1 MCPVSL
7 ESLYDEGLIDK
18 KATYKPY
25 AQAVPGAYAID
36 KRDQSP
42 CTNACPNAVN
52 AHGYVSMIAQGKY
65 EEALEVI
72 TRTLPLPGVLGRIC
86 PHPCEDVCRRDE
98 VDEPISICT
107 LKRFVADQVDI
118 DNLSLVDITARE
130 ERVAVIGAG
139 PAGLTAAYFLAKDG
153 FKVTIFEALPVG
165 GGMLRV
171 GIPDYRLP
179 PDVLEKEIK
188 WITRHGVEIK
198 YNTALG
204 RDMTVDS
211 LLDDGYSAVYLAV
224 GCHANMQLNIPKEDT
239 DGVISGVEFLRDV
252 CLGDLTALTGN
263 VVIVGGGDVAI
274 DAARSALRIGA
285 DNVSILYR
293 RTHAEMPAR
302 EEEIEDALEE
312 GIDIQFLMA
321 PVEVVE
327 SDGKVVGLKCIEMK
341 LGEPDDSG
349 RRRPVPVKGSE
360 FIVDTDVIIPAIGQ
374 KTDTTFLK
382 DTKDIELDRWN
393 NIKVDPI
400 SFQTT
405 KKGVFAGGDAQTGA
419 SIAIA
424 AVAAGKEAAVSI
436 KRYLDGKDLT
446 KGREPIE
453 LPQKDFYPI
462 KEDIQKVK
470 RAKMSRILMEERKA
484 GFTEVEL
491 GLSEEAAVADAKK
504 CLNCMVCCECLE
516 CVKACKAEAVTLETH
531 GEKDETVEIDVGS
544 IILAPGADMYDPGL
558 HDTYNYTKH
567 PNVVT
572 AMEFERILSASG
584 PYGGH
589 LIRPSDHKEP
599 QKIAWL
605 QCVGS
610 RDVHLGA
617 HGYCSGVCCTYA
629 IKEAMLA
636 KEHSSNGLDAAVFYI
651 DMRTFGKDFEQYY
664 NRAKEESGVRF
675 VKSKITNIDSNQDTG
690 MQVIRYVDEAG
701 RRLEEEFDMVV
712 LSVGLS
718 ASIKTAEQA
727 KKWGID
733 LDHYNYAKTN
743 SFDPVQTSRPGIY
756 VCGIFQGPKDIPSSV
771 IDSSAAAG
779 VAGSS
784 LADVRWTLTKTREI
798 PEEKDVRGEPPRIG
812 VFVCRCGTN
821 IAGVVDVPEVVDF
834 SKNLPGVV
842 YVEENMF
849 SCSQDTQDNMTEII
863 KEHGL
868 NRVVV
873 AACTPKTHEPLFQET
888 LINAGINKYLFEMGN
903 IRNQCSWVHKD
914 DPARA
919 TEKSKDMVKM
929 AVAKANLLEPLTEST
944 MPITQ
949 SALVIGGGV
958 AGMAAAQNMSQQGY
972 HTYLIEKADVLGGQA
987 RHLHETWRGED
998 IQGYLTQLTDVVQS
1012 DDNIEVFL
1020 NARIS
1025 QVEGFVGNFKTT
1037 IHQNGENRVLEHGVT
1052 LIASGASELKPEEG
1066 YLYGKDSRVITGL
1079 ELQQRFIGKDPSL
1092 EDVGTAVF
1100 IQCVGSRIPE
1110 RPYCSKVCCTQSIK
1124 SALKLKEINPKKDVF
1139 ILYRDMRPYGLREDL
1154 YRDAR
1159 SAGIGFIRYDA
1170 DKDLNV
1176 TNGDDGLK
1184 VSFSDRVLKRMMDIR
1199 PDLLVLASAVVPKS
1213 ENPLAQLYK
1222 VPLNA
1227 DGFFAEAHVKLRPVD
1242 FATDGVFVCGLAHA
1256 PKPIDE
1262 SITQAQA
1269 AVSRAVTLLSK
1280 KDFLTSAIVAETNLF
1295 DCSSCG
1301 VCVSACPYSAPGFIE
1316 EGPFTGKAKIN
1327 PVLCKGCGLCV
1338 ASCRS
1343 GAIHLKGFDNDQIFA
1358 QIFALDKAG

>member
-7 ESLYDEGLIDK
+7 ESLYEECLVDR
-18 KATYKPY
+18 KAVYKPY
-25 AQAVPGAYAID
+25 AQAVPGAYSID

-52 AHGYVSMIAQGKY
+52 AHGYVAMIAQGKY
-65 EEALEVI
+65 QEALEVI

-86 PHPCEDVCRRDE
+86 PHPCETACRRDE

-118 DNLSLVDITARE
+118 DDLPQVDIPTRG
-130 ERVAVIGAG
+130 ERIAVIGAG
-139 PAGLTAAYFLAKDG
+139 PAGLTVAYFLAKDG
-153 FKVTIFEALPVG
+153 FKVTIFEALPVA

-188 WITRHGVEIK
+188 WITRLGVEIK

-204 RDMTVDS
+204 RDITVDG
-211 LLDDGYSAVYLAV
+211 LMDDGYKAVYLAI
-224 GCHANMQLNIPKEDT
+224 GCHANMKLNIPNEDT
-239 DGVISGVEFLRDV
+239 DGVVPGVKFLRDV
-252 CLGDLTALTGN
+252 SLGDLKALKGN

-274 DAARSALRIGA
+274 DAARSALRLGA
-285 DNVSILYR
+285 DKVSILYR

-312 GIDIQFLMA
+312 GVDIQFLMA

-327 SDGKVVGLKCIEMK
+327 RDGKVVGLKCIKMK
-341 LGEPDDSG
+341 LGEPDKSG
-349 RRRPVPVKGSE
+349 RRRPVPVEGSE
-360 FIVDTDVIIPAIGQ
+360 FVVDTNVIIPAIGQ
-374 KTDTTFLK
+374 KTDTAFLK
-382 DTKDIELDRWN
+382 DTTDIELDRWN
-393 NIKVDPI
+393 NFKVDPI
-400 SFQTT
+400 SFQTS

-419 SIAIA
+419 WIAIG
-424 AVAAGKEAAVSI
+424 AVAAGREAAISI
-436 KRYLDGKDLT
+436 SRYLNGEDLT

-453 LPQKDFYPI
+453 TPQKNFYPI
-462 KEDIQKVK
+462 KKNIQEVK
-470 RAKMSRILMEERKA
+470 RAKMTRISMKERKT
-484 GFTEVEL
+484 GFAEVEQ
-491 GLSEEAAVADAKK
+491 GLSEAAAVADANK

-516 CVKACKAEAVTLETH
+516 CVKVCKAEAVTLETH
-531 GEKDETVEIDVGS
+531 FQKNETVQVDVGS
-544 IILAPGADMYDPGL
+544 IILTLGADVYDPGL
-558 HDTYNYTKH
+558 HDTYNYAQH

-572 AMEFERILSASG
+572 SMEFERILSASG

-675 VKSKITNIDSNQDTG
+675 VKSKITNIESNPETD

-718 ASIKTAEQA
+718 ASMKTAEQA

-733 LDHYNYAKTN
+733 LDHYNFAKTN
-743 SFDPVQTSRPGIY
+743 SFDPVKTSRPGIY
-756 VCGIFQGPKDIPSSV
+756 VCGTFQGPKDIPSSV

-784 LADVRWTLTKTREI
+784 LADVRWTLTKTQEV
-798 PEEKDVRGEPPRIG
+798 PEEVDVRGEPPRIG

-821 IAGVVDVPEVVDF
+821 IAGTVDVPEVVEF
-834 SKNLPGVV
+834 SKKLPGVV

-849 SCSQDTQDNMTEII
+849 SCSQDTQDKMTEII

-914 DPARA
+914 DPDRA
-919 TEKSKDMVKM
+919 TKKSKDIVRMS
-929 AVAKANLLEPLTEST
+929 VAKAGLLEPLTEST
-944 MPITQ
+944 MGVTQ
-949 SALVIGGGV
+949 AVLVIGGGV
-958 AGMAAAQNMSQQGY
+958 AGMAAARNMSEQGY
-972 HTYLIEKADVLGGQA
+972 HTYLIEKADALGGQA

-998 IQGYLTQLTDVVQS
+998 IQGYLTQLTDAVQS
-1012 DDNIEVFL
+1012 DDNIEVFV
-1020 NARIS
+1020 NARIT
-1025 QVEGFVGNFKTT
+1025 QVDGFVGNFKTT
-1037 IHQNGENRVLEHGVT
+1037 ISQNGENRILEHGVT
-1052 LIASGASELKPEEG
+1052 LIASGASEFKPDG
-1066 YLYGKDSRVITGL
+1066 YLYGQDSRVVTGL
-1079 ELQQRFIGKDPSL
+1079 ELQQRFVDKDPSL
-1092 EDVGTAVF
+1092 GQADTAVF

-1124 SALKLKEINPKKDVF
+1124 SAMKLKEINPQMNVF
-1139 ILYRDMRPYGLREDL
+1139 VLYRDMRPYGLREDL

-1159 SAGIGFIRYDA
+1159 SAGISFIRYNA

-1176 TNGDDGLK
+1176 SNGDEGLK
-1184 VSFSDRVLKRMMDIR
+1184 VSFADRVLGRMMDIQ
-1199 PDLLVLASAVVPKS
+1199 PDLLVLASAVVPPA

-1222 VPLNA
+1222 VPVNA

-1269 AVSRAVTLLSK
+1269 ASARAVTVLALKNIKLGGIISHIRPELCSGCLGCINVCP
-1280 KDFLTSAIVAETNLF
+1280 FGAITFDNQKFVAE
-1295 DCSSCG
+1295 
-1301 VCVSACPYSAPGFIE
+1301 V
-1316 EGPFTGKAKIN
+1316 N
-1327 PVLCKGCGLCV
+1327 PALCKGCGACSAVCPSEAPALM
-1338 ASCRS
+1338 
-1343 GAIHLKGFDNDQIFA
+1343 GFDNNQIYA
-1358 QIFALDKAG
+1358 QIKGALSM

>member
-1 MCPVSL
+1 
-7 ESLYDEGLIDK
+7 
-18 KATYKPY
+18 
-25 AQAVPGAYAID
+25 
-36 KRDQSP
+36 
-42 CTNACPNAVN
+42 
-52 AHGYVSMIAQGKY
+52 
-65 EEALEVI
+65 
-72 TRTLPLPGVLGRIC
+72 
-86 PHPCEDVCRRDE
+86 
-98 VDEPISICT
+98 
-107 LKRFVADQVDI
+107 
-118 DNLSLVDITARE
+118 
-130 ERVAVIGAG
+130 
-139 PAGLTAAYFLAKDG
+139 
-153 FKVTIFEALPVG
+153 
-165 GGMLRV
+165 
-171 GIPDYRLP
+171 
-179 PDVLEKEIK
+179 
-188 WITRHGVEIK
+188 
-198 YNTALG
+198 
-204 RDMTVDS
+204 
-211 LLDDGYSAVYLAV
+211 
-224 GCHANMQLNIPKEDT
+224 
-239 DGVISGVEFLRDV
+239 
-252 CLGDLTALTGN
+252 
-263 VVIVGGGDVAI
+263 
-274 DAARSALRIGA
+274 
-285 DNVSILYR
+285 
-293 RTHAEMPAR
+293 
-302 EEEIEDALEE
+302 
-312 GIDIQFLMA
+312 
-321 PVEVVE
+321 
-327 SDGKVVGLKCIEMK
+327 
-341 LGEPDDSG
+341 
-349 RRRPVPVKGSE
+349 
-360 FIVDTDVIIPAIGQ
+360 
-374 KTDTTFLK
+374 
-382 DTKDIELDRWN
+382 
-393 NIKVDPI
+393 
-400 SFQTT
+400 
-405 KKGVFAGGDAQTGA
+405 
-419 SIAIA
+419 
-424 AVAAGKEAAVSI
+424 
-436 KRYLDGKDLT
+436 
-446 KGREPIE
+446 
-453 LPQKDFYPI
+453 
-462 KEDIQKVK
+462 
-470 RAKMSRILMEERKA
+470 MSRILMEERKA

-491 GLSEEAAVADAKK
+491 GLSEESAVADAKK

-531 GEKDETVEIDVGS
+531 TEKDETVEIDVGS
-544 IILAPGADMYDPGL
+544 IILAPGADVYDPGL

-572 AMEFERILSASG
+572 SMEFERILSASG

-589 LIRPSDHKEP
+589 MVRPSDHVEP
-599 QKIAWL
+599 KKIAWL

-629 IKEAMLA
+629 VKEAMLA

-675 VKSKITNIDSNQDTG
+675 VKSKITNIESNQETG

-701 RRLEEEFDMVV
+701 RRLEEDFDMVV

-718 ASIKTAEQA
+718 ASMKTAEQA

-779 VAGSS
+779 VVGSS

-798 PEEKDVRGEPPRIG
+798 PEEVDVRGEPPRIG

-821 IAGVVDVPEVVDF
+821 IAGVVDVPEVAEF
-834 SKNLPGVV
+834 SKKLPGVV

-849 SCSQDTQDNMTEII
+849 SCSQDTQDKMTEII

-914 DPARA
+914 DPDRA
-919 TEKSKDMVKM
+919 TEKSKDIVRM
-929 AVAKANLLEPLTEST
+929 AVAKAGLLEPLTEST
-944 MPITQ
+944 MGITQ

-958 AGMAAAQNMSQQGY
+958 AGMAAARNMSQQGY
-972 HTYLIEKADVLGGQA
+972 PTYLIEKADALGGQA

-998 IQGYLTQLTDVVQS
+998 IQGYLTQLTDAVQS
-1012 DDNIEVFL
+1012 DDNIEVFV

-1037 IHQNGENRVLEHGVT
+1037 ITTNGENRVLEHGVT
-1052 LIASGASELKPEEG
+1052 LIASGASELKPEG
-1066 YLYGKDSRVITGL
+1066 YLYGQDSRVVTGL
-1079 ELQQRFIGKDPSL
+1079 ELQQRFIDKDSSL
-1092 EDVGTAVF
+1092 GQADTAVF
-1100 IQCVGSRIPE
+1100 IQCVGSRIPD

-1124 SALKLKEINPKKDVF
+1124 SALKLKEINPQTNVF

-1170 DKDLNV
+1170 DKDVNV
-1176 TNGDDGLK
+1176 TNGDQGLK
-1184 VSFSDRVLKRMMDIR
+1184 VSFTDRVLGRMMDIS
-1199 PDLLVLASAVVPKS
+1199 PDLLVLASAVVPPA

-1227 DGFFAEAHVKLRPVD
+1227 DRFFAEAHVKLRPVD

-1269 AVSRAVTLLSK
+1269 ASARAVTVLALENIKLGGIISEIRPELCSGCLGCINVCP
-1280 KDFLTSAIVAETNLF
+1280 FGAIAFESQKFVAE
-1295 DCSSCG
+1295 
-1301 VCVSACPYSAPGFIE
+1301 V
-1316 EGPFTGKAKIN
+1316 N
-1327 PVLCKGCGLCV
+1327 PALCKGCGACAAVCPSEAPALM
-1338 ASCRS
+1338 
-1343 GAIHLKGFDNDQIFA
+1343 GFDNNQIYA
-1358 QIFALDKAG
+1358 QIKGALSF